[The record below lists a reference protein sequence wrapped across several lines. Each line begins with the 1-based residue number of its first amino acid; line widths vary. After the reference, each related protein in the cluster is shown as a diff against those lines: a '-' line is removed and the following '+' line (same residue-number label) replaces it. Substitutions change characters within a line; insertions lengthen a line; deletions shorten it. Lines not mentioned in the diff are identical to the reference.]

1 MNTDQGDTEPQTTE
15 NNKKEE
21 KENGAKKEGNGKDE
35 KEPKKAK
42 KTVKYHDLPIES
54 TVHKLPTEDLNR
66 YFELEVGIGGMVS
79 V

>member
-1 MNTDQGDTEPQTTE
+1 MNTDQGDAEPQATTD
-15 NNKKEE
+15 NNKKE
-21 KENGAKKEGNGKDE
+21 KENGKKDANGPE

-66 YFELEVGIGGMVS
+66 YFELEVRLRVCL
-79 V
+79 